1 MLGMDKLWQG
11 HSDQF
16 RKFLTGRIMSPGVDP
31 ITDADCDQIIRILD
45 RNGRG
50 NRKACEAV
58 ARAMVPQG
66 AWRRMLKE
74 LHTNKEFGRPDGS
87 YIRFD
92 RNAVVLLKADDNPVG
107 TRIFGPVAREL
118 RDKQFTKIISL
129 APEVI

>member
-1 MLGMDKLWQG
+1 MNQVPGLRAQVAPFLAQYDMLGMDKLWQG

-74 LHTNKEFGRPDGS
+74 LHTNKEFGRLVD
-87 YIRFD
+87 
-92 RNAVVLLKADDNPVG
+92 
-107 TRIFGPVAREL
+107 
-118 RDKQFTKIISL
+118 Q
-129 APEVI
+129 VITQTDAAWRATAIDQV